1 MTAREPSVMWRVS
14 TVDAGDEQQQHLM
27 QHPHLRYS
35 HRQHSQQPDPTQ
47 FAMAVLGNPD
57 SPVIPSKRLLDF
69 MPLDMSQVR
78 HRNSLLQCASISTI
92 EPKQWVN
99 RNGS

>member
-1 MTAREPSVMWRVS
+1 MAAREPSVMWRVS
-14 TVDAGDEQQQHLM
+14 TVDVGDE

-78 HRNSLLQCASISTI
+78 LIVRLLQTHCCSVPAGRQLNQSS
-92 EPKQWVN
+92 
-99 RNGS
+99 GS